1 MITDVELK
9 EIVSD
14 LDVLGD
20 RSDEIDVRKE
30 GNLVQSTV
38 LELKKIIREK
48 NLKALSAPQIGI
60 KKRILVMN
68 YSGDLRTYINPLI
81 YKAEGLTLS
90 RESCSSIP
98 NKSFIR
104 PRNDVIE
111 VTYQTPLGKVE
122 SCKLIGQS
130 AYVFQHQV
138 DHLDGLLLTDVGLEV
153 EKDFDEATDEE
164 REEIVKMYLD
174 SLDIKTAE
182 INKEIQEDPELKK
195 IKDATDF
202 LTKVKTG
209 EVKVEFNEIPK
220 EEAEKMIKESEKKNG
235 RKAVKRR
242 NTTD

>member
-9 EIVSD
+9 EVISD
-14 LDVLGD
+14 LDSLGD
-20 RSDEIDVRKE
+20 RSDEIDIRKE

-48 NLKALSAPQIGI
+48 NLKALSAPQIGV

-90 RESCSSIP
+90 RETCTSIP

-122 SCKLIGQS
+122 SCKLVGQS

-202 LTKVKTG
+202 LTKVRTG
-209 EVKVEFNEIPK
+209 EVEVEFNEIPE
-220 EEAEKMIKESEKKNG
+220 EEAKKIIEESEKKNG
-235 RKAVKRR
+235 RKAARKRR
-242 NTTD
+242 TTD